1 MGVQSVTR
9 LPWVP
14 ELVGLGES
22 GLTPLD
28 LPGRAFRV
36 RKPWRGCFAKDIG
49 RLGIFV
55 DVRVNF
61 LRDWETCVRLAAGTG
76 FLDDVDL
83 FEFLTCVELSRI
95 GMGGKVDSAGS
106 AHHES

>member
-1 MGVQSVTR
+1 MGVQSVTC
-9 LPWVP
+9 LQWVP
-14 ELVGLGES
+14 ELVGLGEP

-36 RKPWRGCFAKDIG
+36 CKPWRGYLAKDIG
-49 RLGIFV
+49 RLGVFV

-61 LRDWETCVRLAAGTG
+61 LRDWETCVRFAAGTG

-83 FEFLTCVELSRI
+83 FEFLACVELSRI
-95 GMGGKVDSAGS
+95 GRGGKVEHAGRT
-106 AHHES
+106 HHES